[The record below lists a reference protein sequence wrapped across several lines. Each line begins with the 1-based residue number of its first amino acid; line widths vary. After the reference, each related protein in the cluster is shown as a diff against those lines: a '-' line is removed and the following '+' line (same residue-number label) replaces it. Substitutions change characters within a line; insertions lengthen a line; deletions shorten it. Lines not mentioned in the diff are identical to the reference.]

1 MGFLA
6 LKVYIVCLICE
17 MLPAIELAQRLYIF
31 TRNFIFVKKKRK
43 LNWFLL
49 FYCKRCIFQL
59 LLSVSTVV
67 VVDSHL
73 HWRVGSSV

>member
-31 TRNFIFVKKKRK
+31 TRNFIFVKKKEIE
-43 LNWFLL
+43 LVSTFLL
-49 FYCKRCIFQL
+49 
-59 LLSVSTVV
+59 
-67 VVDSHL
+67 
-73 HWRVGSSV
+73 